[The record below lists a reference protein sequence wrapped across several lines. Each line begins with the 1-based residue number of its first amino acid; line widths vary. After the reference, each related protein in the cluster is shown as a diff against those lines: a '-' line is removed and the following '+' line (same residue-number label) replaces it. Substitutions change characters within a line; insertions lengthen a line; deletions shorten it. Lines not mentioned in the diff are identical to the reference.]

1 MDRIDQQLLDDF
13 QRDFPLT
20 ERPFADLGERLGICE
35 DEVLSRLATLQSSG
49 TISRL
54 GGVFKPGAVGS
65 STLAAIAVPPNE
77 LDLVAGQVSELPS
90 VNHNY
95 AREHTYNLWFV
106 VTGDT
111 QACIDDTLSQI
122 EARTGYEVLDLPL
135 EKAFHIDLGFGLKW
149 N

>member
-35 DEVLSRLATLQSSG
+35 DEVLSRLTALQNSG

-54 GGVFKPGAVGS
+54 GGVFKPGTVGA
-65 STLAAIAVPPNE
+65 STLAAIAVPPEE
-77 LDLVAGQVSELPS
+77 LDFVAEQVTALPS

-106 VTGDT
+106 VAGDT

-122 EARTGYEVLDLPL
+122 EARTGFAVLDLPL
-135 EKAFHIDLGFGLKW
+135 EEAFHIDLGFGLKW